1 MNILI
6 EILNKKLELL
16 KKRKN
21 LEEFKEEI
29 LKLDIKFSRY
39 YDIFLEKNKI
49 KNLDEIDKNL
59 YKSKLI
65 ELKKLVSEIL
75 KIENDNKNNIQETKK
90 FNKRQINL
98 YKKNMK

>member
-75 KIENDNKNNIQETKK
+75 KIENDNKNNIQETKI

>member
-21 LEEFKEEI
+21 LDEFKEEI

-75 KIENDNKNNIQETKK
+75 KIENDNKNNIQETKI